1 MIEKIRRAIVEALFE
16 RELDEDYELGTRYG
30 ADMAR
35 KSFRMQ
41 LQLLHDQ
48 AAKKQS
54 HSWDQT
60 HDEDNR
66 LGIAQWS
73 MCSM

>member
-1 MIEKIRRAIVEALFE
+1 MINKIRRAMVEVLFE

-30 ADMAR
+30 AEMAR

-48 AAKKQS
+48 AAKK
-54 HSWDQT
+54 DQA
-60 HDEDNR
+60 
-66 LGIAQWS
+66 GIAKAIAQLGTEA
-73 MCSM
+73 

>member
-1 MIEKIRRAIVEALFE
+1 MVEVLFE

-30 ADMAR
+30 AEMAR

-48 AAKKQS
+48 AAKK
-54 HSWDQT
+54 DQP
-60 HDEDNR
+60 
-66 LGIAQWS
+66 GIAKAIAQLGTAA
-73 MCSM
+73 

>member
-1 MIEKIRRAIVEALFE
+1 MSKLTRLLAEWLFE

-30 ADMAR
+30 GEMAR

-48 AAKKQS
+48 ATKKDQPGIQKAIDQLGGAK
-54 HSWDQT
+54 
-60 HDEDNR
+60 
-66 LGIAQWS
+66 
-73 MCSM
+73 